1 LNSATRQPVAVVSD
15 PAKAEIMLQCTIEGM
30 LPMNKILKVLDRAAL
45 AIFNIMVIAGLPL
58 AAVGLMTNAL

>member
-1 LNSATRQPVAVVSD
+1 VTVASD
-15 PAKAEIMLQCTIEGM
+15 PAKANFMLQCTIQGDA
-30 LPMNKILKVLDRAAL
+30 PMSSILNVFDRAAL

>member
-1 LNSATRQPVAVVSD
+1 
-15 PAKAEIMLQCTIEGM
+15 
-30 LPMNKILKVLDRAAL
+30 MNTFLRVLDRAAL